1 MSPRKKQKDIIT
13 NRQLYERLYRLG
25 WHKVKPAVFLA
36 YVALQL
42 VNKGDVVPMPKAV
55 RCIKKYNMDKTLGK
69 IGVPTIN
76 MLEGLIYIT
85 IYKRELCKT
94 FIDNPKLP
102 IWEDQLTAPIFD
114 IIKDI
119 MKVYKL

>member
-1 MSPRKKQKDIIT
+1 MSRQKKQKNIIT

-42 VNKGDVVPMPKAV
+42 VNKGNVVPMPKAV

-69 IGVPTIN
+69 IGVPTTN

-94 FIDNPKLP
+94 FIDNPNLP

>member
-25 WHKVKPAVFLA
+25 WHKVNPAVFLA

-94 FIDNPKLP
+94 FIASPK
-102 IWEDQLTAPIFD
+102 
-114 IIKDI
+114 
-119 MKVYKL
+119 